1 MRCDP
6 YIVTNVIIRTAL
18 RQFLPRGLTA
28 KEIGSYGC
36 VNDVLLMY
44 RVIYV
49 SEASNR
55 MSALKVRESRSLGYA
70 HRRRDVTML

>member
-6 YIVTNVIIRTAL
+6 YILTNVIIRTAV

-36 VNDVLLMY
+36 VSVLLMY
-44 RVIYV
+44 HVIYV